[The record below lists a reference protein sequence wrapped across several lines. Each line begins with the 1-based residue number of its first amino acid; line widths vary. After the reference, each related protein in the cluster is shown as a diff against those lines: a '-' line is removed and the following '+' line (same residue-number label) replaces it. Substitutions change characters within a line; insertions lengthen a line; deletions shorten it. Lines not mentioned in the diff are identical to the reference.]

1 MAVRKI
7 PGVGPKIEHAFKDLN
22 IETIKD
28 LATAKPEMLTRLFGS
43 WGARLHELANGIDD
57 SEVVEEYETKSIGR
71 DITFEKDADDEGQIF
86 RVLDALAE
94 EVHEEVIS
102 NSFKFKTITIRV
114 RYQDFDT
121 HTRSKFLRF
130 PTNDLDILKNTA
142 KRLMATFL
150 RGNKKVRLI
159 GIRV

>member
-1 MAVRKI
+1 
-7 PGVGPKIEHAFKDLN
+7 L
-22 IETIKD
+22 
-28 LATAKPEMLTRLFGS
+28 
-43 WGARLHELANGIDD
+43 
-57 SEVVEEYETKSIGR
+57 
-71 DITFEKDADDEGQIF
+71 DE
-86 RVLDALAE
+86 LAE

-121 HTRSKFLRF
+121 HARSKSLLF
-130 PTNDLDILKNTA
+130 PSNDLDILKNTA

-159 GIRV
+159 GVRVSNLISII